1 MDKMTENDRCAE
13 VEQYFGEIKGGMKPA
28 MRLTIMGM
36 VTSNPRSFA
45 VSLLCSPTDSAKD
58 ASDIGFL
65 LAVNFRNKSVTRNA
79 KISGKWGAEEKNI
92 PYFPFT
98 AGENFKIWSLQFT
111 KHQFGLRPIY
121 IIKTYKSK

>member
-98 AGENFKIWSLQFT
+98 AGENFKDKTSRQYTSILVP
-111 KHQFGLRPIY
+111 FGG
-121 IIKTYKSK
+121 TNS